1 MSAFVQT
8 LRFAM
13 SFLPSW
19 CVNFL
24 LAAVGILLLIVAF
37 KVVKLIW
44 DAIPFA

>member
-8 LRFAM
+8 LRFAL
-13 SFLPSW
+13 SFFPAW
-19 CVNFL
+19 VVNFL

-37 KVVKLIW
+37 KVIKLIW